1 MLFHK
6 KALFLQEKINSN
18 NPQKTN
24 DMKKLFICVC
34 IAATATFLSC
44 GNETE
49 KLKFVNDS
57 IANVNS
63 QQKEILDDLTE
74 TLVEVS
80 TSLDSIAAGEG
91 LLKNTGEGNKLN
103 RQQVLANINAFKQM
117 LAENREK
124 LNEMEKKLSNQ
135 TGQIAKLNAVIKH
148 LNNELN
154 ERENTILRLE
164 GIISQKD
171 ATIKNLQ
178 SAIETHETT
187 ISQISEENEQQ
198 RQQIADQD
206 ASLNTV
212 YYTVGSSKQ
221 LKERGLLT
229 QKFLGKKKVDL
240 GAVNKNSFTQAD
252 KRSLTEISVP
262 SKSAKVMSGQP
273 AGSYELVKIDKEHC
287 VIKITNPSKFWDVS
301 NVLIIMAN

>member
-1 MLFHK
+1 
-6 KALFLQEKINSN
+6 
-18 NPQKTN
+18 
-24 DMKKLFICVC
+24 MKKLFICVC

-49 KLKFVNDS
+49 KLKFANDS
-57 IANVNS
+57 IASVNS

-91 LLKNTGEGNKLN
+91 MLKNTGEGNKLN

-135 TGQIAKLNAVIKH
+135 TGQVAKLGAVIKH

-164 GIISQKD
+164 GVISQRE
-171 ATIKNLQ
+171 ATIRDLQ

-187 ISQISEENEQQ
+187 ISQISNQNEQQ
-198 RQQIADQD
+198 RQQLAEQD

-221 LKERGLLT
+221 LKEKGLLT

-252 KRSLTEISVP
+252 KRSLTEIKIP

-273 AGSYELVKIDKEHC
+273 EGAYELVKIDKEHC
-287 VIKITNPSKFWDVS
+287 VIKITNPAKFWDVS
-301 NVLIIMAN
+301 NVLIIMAD

>member
-1 MLFHK
+1 
-6 KALFLQEKINSN
+6 
-18 NPQKTN
+18 
-24 DMKKLFICVC
+24 MKKLFICVC

-49 KLKFVNDS
+49 KLKFANDS
-57 IANVNS
+57 IAGVNS

-91 LLKNTGEGNKLN
+91 MLKNTGEGNKLS
-103 RQQVLANINAFKQM
+103 RQQVLSNINAFKQM

-124 LNEMEKKLSNQ
+124 LSEMEKKLSNQ
-135 TGQIAKLNAVIKH
+135 TGQVAKLGAVIKH

-171 ATIKNLQ
+171 ATIQDLETE
-178 SAIETHETT
+178 IEVHEAT
-187 ISQISEENEQQ
+187 ISQINEENAQQ
-198 RQQIADQD
+198 RQQIAEQD

-212 YYTVGSSKQ
+212 YYTVGSTKQ
-221 LKERGLLT
+221 LKERGLLS
-229 QKFLGKKKVDL
+229 QKFLGKKKVEL
-240 GAVNKNSFTQAD
+240 GGINKSSFTQAD
-252 KRSLTEISVP
+252 KRTLSEIRIP
-262 SKSAKVMSGQP
+262 SKSAQVMSGQT
-273 AGSYELVKIDKEHC
+273 AGYELQKIDKEHC
-287 VIKITNPSKFWDVS
+287 VLKITNPSLFWNVS
-301 NVLIIMAN
+301 NVLIILAD